1 MLTIETE
8 RLIAKFLIKLSE
20 EELKVQRYKVELLNN
35 YDFNPYEC
43 FNYLDKKLKE
53 SIDYYDIFNFMRD
66 NSISITLS
74 ESFLIILYYDT
85 KDQNFWS
92 YENFVNF
99 LLNYSENN
107 NIKRI
112 NFISNRKGQIKDK
125 IIKLLLDIFKSELQ
139 LIHTTMPLIFKIKD
153 RIDYNIN
160 DLFKSLSFNTDKI
173 NIKNISEFL
182 YRNGYDNYPD
192 KKIDAIIN
200 RLSISKNSF
209 ICFDD
214 LEKIIENGYCN
225 KNKNDLFEYMLNA
238 KNDFYKINQKFNYND
253 IKSSNDASSNSYNI
267 FNSENQKDDG
277 NKEIIHMN
285 NFIKNNDNPS
295 KNNSFGKN
303 KRIIN
308 KNRKNS
314 EKENNIK
321 KNKYN
326 EKDELLD
333 FVSIDQIEI
342 PENQGN
348 FKNIDGNNI
357 LEIPEEKYFVDYLL
371 YILGNE
377 SLIEQK
383 KTKLVLKYDFN
394 IKDCIL
400 LFKPNQSKEEFIS
413 HDEFIYGTQSLE
425 LTFDD
430 EEIKLLFCK
439 YDLMNN
445 GFLTFSDFFDLLVP
459 FNIKYREI
467 IQNRKS
473 MKRDFNTKEIFCDET
488 KNCLKNLFQ
497 CICISEINIEKERHK
512 LMRYLN
518 DMSLFKIF
526 NKIDKDKKGFLVS
539 KDLFD
544 YLRSWN
550 AISFGSDFDLIFIRL
565 DRDRNGIVTLNDI
578 ISEISIVLSEKI
590 QSIN

>member
-66 NSISITLS
+66 NSISIALS

-277 NKEIIHMN
+277 DKEIIHMN
-285 NFIKNNDNPS
+285 NFI
-295 KNNSFGKN
+295 
-303 KRIIN
+303 
-308 KNRKNS
+308 
-314 EKENNIK
+314 
-321 KNKYN
+321 
-326 EKDELLD
+326 
-333 FVSIDQIEI
+333 
-342 PENQGN
+342 
-348 FKNIDGNNI
+348 
-357 LEIPEEKYFVDYLL
+357 
-371 YILGNE
+371 
-377 SLIEQK
+377 
-383 KTKLVLKYDFN
+383 
-394 IKDCIL
+394 
-400 LFKPNQSKEEFIS
+400 
-413 HDEFIYGTQSLE
+413 
-425 LTFDD
+425 
-430 EEIKLLFCK
+430 
-439 YDLMNN
+439 
-445 GFLTFSDFFDLLVP
+445 
-459 FNIKYREI
+459 
-467 IQNRKS
+467 
-473 MKRDFNTKEIFCDET
+473 
-488 KNCLKNLFQ
+488 
-497 CICISEINIEKERHK
+497 
-512 LMRYLN
+512 
-518 DMSLFKIF
+518 
-526 NKIDKDKKGFLVS
+526 
-539 KDLFD
+539 
-544 YLRSWN
+544 
-550 AISFGSDFDLIFIRL
+550 
-565 DRDRNGIVTLNDI
+565 
-578 ISEISIVLSEKI
+578 
-590 QSIN
+590 